1 MNIRQ
6 AYIETKSAKK
16 KAEHIP
22 PTGFKNIHIVNGNIQ
37 VRDRQ
42 ISANWTDIGTNHLM
56 NNTIGNYRMFRNLV
70 SATNVYY
77 VSCGWT
83 RNSSPMYAVF
93 ISEGAFSFETSDW
106 QNSWSTTTAHKDE
119 TTGLYLTD
127 GNDGMYIP
135 ELSYF
140 TSWQTSACAPKYY
153 GEGLPAYWLSRI
165 KTDFLS

>member
-22 PTGFKNIHIVNGNIQ
+22 PTGFKNIQIVNGNIQ

-42 ISANWTDIGTNHLM
+42 TSANWIDIGTNHLM
-56 NNTIGNYRMFRNLV
+56 NNSIGNYRMLRNLV
-70 SATNVYY
+70 SATAVYY

-83 RNSSPMYAVF
+83 QNSSPMNAVF

-106 QNSWSTTTAHKDE
+106 QNSWATVTAVRDDI
-119 TTGLYLTD
+119 TGVYVTD
-127 GNDGMYIP
+127 GSSGSYIP

-140 TSWQTSACAPKYY
+140 TSWQTGDCSPKYY
-153 GEGLPAYWLSRI
+153 GQAMPNYFMSQI